1 MMEVDGWSHMHNGL
15 TKNISKVFRA
25 QQKPQKLGGYS
36 TKSISH
42 NHKKWYV
49 HSYLG
54 KCLLQMSH
62 SKILPT
68 IGNQLDNAMVESIPA
83 AEHFLNLFWQ
93 SLKAKTESII
103 IIIRCNFSN
112 LSHQTLISLAYLS
125 FLHQMICYKIK
136 F

>member
-1 MMEVDGWSHMHNGL
+1 MEVDGWSHMHNGL

-42 NHKKWYV
+42 NHKKWFIPK
-49 HSYLG
+49 
-54 KCLLQMSH
+54 KCLLPMNH
-62 SKILPT
+62 SKILT
-68 IGNQLDNAMVESIPA
+68 SIGNQLDNAKVESIPA